1 MYEQKKENKTDN
13 IPLIVHLEIADN
25 KGEDTH
31 FFIDQEIISLGVLDG
46 LGGKSAGFD
55 GKTGGQ
61 IASNLACEI
70 AREKLAELNSELT
83 QEKAIFIQ
91 QNICQILEENAREKI
106 KSRIKGSLS
115 HKLCTTIAIANFPRT
130 TLNQDIFC
138 INLSWIGDSRIY
150 FLSPNIGLQQLTK
163 DDLTEEQDAFDLIYK
178 DSPMSKYLT
187 ANTQPDWTINFKQQ
201 TFKEKGMLIICTDG
215 CFQYLNTPWDF
226 EKLILDT
233 LTDCES
239 LQDWETLLTKKY
251 DEQKQDDISLI
262 IYPLGYQWQDFNKI
276 KSEYIHRRDFLIAN
290 FYKDNSQNNNE
301 LIQFW
306 KEYKKNYEE
315 YLTEKKQEKIFQNI
329 QEVNNVDSKNNVIK
343 CPKCGEIEDFSKEEI
358 KQSRKITRKGKT
370 KSGEQKYKCKG
381 CGKNFQYSTSAKLD

>member
-13 IPLIVHLEIADN
+13 IPLIVHLEIAEN

-61 IASNLACEI
+61 IASTLARDI
-70 AREKLAELNSELT
+70 VREKLAELNSELT
-83 QEKAIFIQ
+83 KEKAISIQ
-91 QNICQILEENAREKI
+91 QNICKILDENAREKI

-226 EKLILDT
+226 EQLILDT
-233 LTDCES
+233 LTNSES
-239 LQDWETLLTKKY
+239 LQDWQTLLTKKY
-251 DEQKQDDISLI
+251 DQQKQDDISLI
-262 IYPLGYQWQDFNKI
+262 IYPLGYQWQDFYTI
-276 KSEYIHRRDFLIAN
+276 KSEYTKRKDFLITN
-290 FYKDNSQNNNE
+290 FYRDNSPNYNE
-301 LIQFW
+301 LIKLW

-315 YLTEKKQEKIFQNI
+315 YLTEKKLEKISKNI
-329 QEVNNVDSKNNVIK
+329 QEINNVAKKNSVIK
-343 CPKCGEIEDFSKEEI
+343 CPKCGEIEDFSQEEI
-358 KQSRKITRKGKT
+358 KEKKITKNGHT
-370 KSGEQKYKCKG
+370 KSGKQKYKCKR
-381 CGKNFQYSTSAKLD
+381 CRKNFQDSKSVKLN